1 MKVTYRQH
9 CGDDLM
15 IVDAARVSFDK
26 QSEWV
31 NTERML
37 EYPDVQP
44 ELSEKDQRLIRF
56 LAKHNHISPFNHTFV
71 TMHVKA
77 PVFVARQI
85 VKHKFMPWNEV
96 SGRYVTFKPE
106 FHNPEQFR
114 AKAEDK
120 KQGSGAPLSGQPE
133 MDLKLIFLDHH
144 KDSFERYIQA
154 LNLGLCEEQA
164 RGLLPLNLMTQWYW
178 SGTLGAWASMYNLRA
193 KPDAQE
199 ETQEIAY
206 QAGEIIEPLFP
217 HAWKALTND

>member
-1 MKVTYRQH
+1 MV
-9 CGDDLM
+9 
-15 IVDAARVSFDK
+15 VDAARVSFDK
-26 QSEWV
+26 KSEWA
-31 NTERML
+31 NAERML
-37 EYPDVQP
+37 DYPDIRP
-44 ELSEKDQRLIRF
+44 ELSEKDRRLIRF
-56 LAKHNHISPFNHTFV
+56 LARHGHTSPFNHTFI
-71 TMHVKA
+71 TMHVSA
-77 PVFVARQI
+77 PVFVARQL

-106 FHNPEQFR
+106 FHMPAGFR

-120 KQGSGAPLSGQPE
+120 KQGSGDNLKGQPE
-133 MDLKLIFLDHH
+133 TDLQLIFLDHH

-193 KPDAQE
+193 KPDAQQ

-206 QAGEIIEPLFP
+206 QAGDIIKPLFP
-217 HAWKALTND
+217 CAWEALTDD